1 MSLEFTASQGNS
13 VTRKLSLKKRSHFS
27 GVNTFCRR
35 GFYWCR
41 LAITFCAASSSSLSR
56 ETSAF
61 SCATSEFW
69 KDVGIFSTAGL
80 YLYHR
85 SPVFPWLPGLI
96 FPSWQASVPVETRS
110 PKTGAPL
117 EGYRGRCD
125 RSRCK
130 CSRLL
135 FTRPLLSHS
144 IYYFCR
150 FATRGLFSGGIPQN
164 PVAARAKTNGY
175 SVAVVTGVPQEPP
188 HALHSLHYALPT
200 FSLWLPSFNPVE
212 KMTNSINSFAVK

>member
-35 GFYWCR
+35 AWFCWCR
-41 LAITFCAASSSSLSR
+41 SAITFCAASSSSLSR

-69 KDVGIFSTAGL
+69 KDVRIFSTAGL
-80 YLYHR
+80 YLYHP
-85 SPVFPWLPGLI
+85 SPLVFTWLPGII
-96 FPSWQASVPVETRS
+96 FPCWQASVPVEMRS

-150 FATRGLFSGGIPQN
+150 FATPGLFSGDIPQN
-164 PVAARAKTNGY
+164 PVAVRGKTNGC
-175 SVAVVTGVPQEPP
+175 SVAVVTGVAQEPL
-188 HALHSLHYALPT
+188 HALHSLPE
-200 FSLWLPSFNPVE
+200 SE
-212 KMTNSINSFAVK
+212 